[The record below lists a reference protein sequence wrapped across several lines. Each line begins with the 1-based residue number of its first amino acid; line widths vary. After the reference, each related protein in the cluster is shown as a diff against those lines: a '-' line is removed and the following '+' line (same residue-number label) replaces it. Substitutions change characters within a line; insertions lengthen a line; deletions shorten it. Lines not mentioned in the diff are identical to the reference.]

1 MPGAEEDLDG
11 NRRALEPVLLADPF
25 AESLGAEVTG
35 WGGGWARAQL
45 RVGAQHTNL
54 AGIVHG
60 GVTFALGDVVFGV
73 SSNSWGRLAV
83 ALTVEVQYLN
93 AVAAGALLIA
103 ESRERHRTKRTAA
116 YLLEVRSPSS
126 DIEVRSPSSDI
137 EARSPSSDI
146 EVRSPSSDI
155 EARSPSSDV
164 EVRSSTEAGGTE
176 QRLVASL
183 HALVHR
189 TDRWHLGEQAWSD
202 DWRASH

>member
-126 DIEVRSPSSDI
+126 DIE
-137 EARSPSSDI
+137 
-146 EVRSPSSDI
+146 
-155 EARSPSSDV
+155 ARSPSSDV

>member
-1 MPGAEEDLDG
+1 VPGAEEDLDG

-126 DIEVRSPSSDI
+126 DIEVRS
-137 EARSPSSDI
+137 
-146 EVRSPSSDI
+146 
-155 EARSPSSDV
+155 
-164 EVRSSTEAGGTE
+164 STEAGGTE

>member
-1 MPGAEEDLDG
+1 MPGTEDDLDG
-11 NRRALEPVLLADPF
+11 NRQALKPVLLADPF
-25 AESLGAEVTG
+25 ADHLGAEVTG

-93 AVAAGALLIA
+93 AVTAGALLIA

-116 YLLEVRSPSS
+116 YLIELRSPPSDIELRSPPS
-126 DIEVRSPSSDI
+126 DIEVRSP
-137 EARSPSSDI
+137 PSDI
-146 EVRSPSSDI
+146 EVRSPPSD
-155 EARSPSSDV
+155 
-164 EVRSSTEAGGTE
+164 EVASSTEAGGTE